1 MKPIATGDTV
11 RLRLP
16 GHTTWS
22 TGLCN
27 GLVGPRSYDIQV
39 GERIYRHNRRQL
51 IEANEPPMPNPTVVD
66 LPPSD
71 QVSSDIEQTASQQT
85 QELPAD
91 QSSAPVTSQPCRS
104 GRLTKTPKWM
114 EDYVPS

>member
-1 MKPIATGDTV
+1 
-11 RLRLP
+11 
-16 GHTTWS
+16 
-22 TGLCN
+22 
-27 GLVGPRSYDIQV
+27 
-39 GERIYRHNRRQL
+39 
-51 IEANEPPMPNPTVVD
+51 MPNPTVVD

-85 QELPAD
+85 QELSAD
-91 QSSAPVTSQPCRS
+91 QSSAPVTSQPRRS

>member
-1 MKPIATGDTV
+1 M
-11 RLRLP
+11 RLRLL

-22 TGLCN
+22 TGIRN
-27 GLVGPRSYDIQV
+27 ALVGPRSYDIQV
-39 GERIYRHNRRQL
+39 GKRIYQCNRCQL

-71 QVSSDIEQTASQQT
+71 QVSPDIEQTASQQT
-85 QELPAD
+85 QELPSD
-91 QSSAPVTSQPCRS
+91 QSSTPVTSQPCRS
-104 GRLTKTPKWM
+104 GRLTKTFKWM